1 MKGFTQFKL
10 LSGLTLIMLLF
21 TLAFTR
27 SAQAA
32 VVDGADTGGRPIFVE
47 MTGAAE
53 APGPGDPDGTG
64 TAFFTL
70 NQGQGEICFELTVT
84 NIDPA
89 TAAHIH
95 RANVGVPGPVV
106 VPLAAPTSGSSS
118 GCAVV
123 DPVLIMEIRQF
134 PERFYVNVHNPA
146 FQPGAVRGQLSK

>member
-10 LSGLTLIMLLF
+10 LSGFTLIMLIF
-21 TLAFTR
+21 TLAFT
-27 SAQAA
+27 SSVQAA
-32 VVDGADTGGRPIFVE
+32 ILYGADTGGRPIFVE

-53 APGPGDPDGTG
+53 APGPGDPDGSG

-70 NQGQGEICFELTVT
+70 NQGQGEICYELTVA

-89 TAAHIH
+89 AAAHIH
-95 RANVGVPGPVV
+95 RADVGVPGPVV
-106 VPLAAPTSGSSS
+106 VPLVPPTSGMSS

-134 PERFYVNVHNPA
+134 PDRFYVNVHNPA
-146 FQPGAVRGQLSK
+146 FAAGAVRGQLSK

>member
-10 LSGLTLIMLLF
+10 LSGLTFIVLLF
-21 TLAFTR
+21 TLAAA
-27 SAQAA
+27 SSVQAA
-32 VVDGADTGGRPIFVE
+32 VVDGEAGGRPFFVE

-70 NQGQGEICFELTVT
+70 NQGLGEICYELTVL

-89 TAAHIH
+89 AAAHIH
-95 RANVGVPGPVV
+95 RADVGFPGPVV

-146 FQPGAVRGQLSK
+146 FPAGAVRGQLSK

>member
-10 LSGLTLIMLLF
+10 LSGLTLILLVF
-21 TLAFTR
+21 TLA
-27 SAQAA
+27 SASSVQAA
-32 VVDGADTGGRPIFVE
+32 IIDGEDAGGRPFFVE

-70 NQGQGEICFELTVT
+70 NQGLGEICFELTVA

-89 TAAHIH
+89 TASHIH
-95 RANVGVPGPVV
+95 RAGVGVPGPVV
-106 VPLAAPTSGSSS
+106 VPLVAPTGGSSS

-146 FQPGAVRGQLSK
+146 FPAGAVRGQLSK

>member
-21 TLAFTR
+21 TLTTT
-27 SAQAA
+27 SSVQAA
-32 VVDGADTGGRPIFVE
+32 IVEGEAGGRPIFVE

-70 NQGQGEICFELTVT
+70 NQGLGEICVELTVA

-95 RANVGVPGPVV
+95 RADVGVQGPVV
-106 VPLAAPTSGSSS
+106 VPLVAPTSGSSS

-134 PERFYVNVHNPA
+134 PERFYANVHNLA
-146 FQPGAVRGQLSK
+146 FPGGAVRGQLSK